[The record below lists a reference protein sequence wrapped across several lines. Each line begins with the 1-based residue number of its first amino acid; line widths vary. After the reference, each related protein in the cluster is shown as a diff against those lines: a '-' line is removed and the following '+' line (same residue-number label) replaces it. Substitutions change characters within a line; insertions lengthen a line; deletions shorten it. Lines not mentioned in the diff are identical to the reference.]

1 MHLAISNQGRLERS
15 CACLHS
21 GLSEWI
27 SGSHPTGGRWDIWLL
42 GELRAL
48 IEGRG
53 YFERRFSAEVSLPHP
68 QTICG
73 KRATVLRPTMLSTSS
88 AFYRMGLSPVL
99 DFGRRSEEPAQ
110 KVPQSVDA
118 ATRAHSSQS
127 PNCLQAE
134 MTIGVCHVWASP

>member
-48 IEGRG
+48 IEARA
-53 YFERRFSAEVSLPHP
+53 YFEWRFPAEVSLPHP
-68 QTICG
+68 QMICA
-73 KRATVLRPTMLSTSS
+73 KRATVLRPMMLSISS
-88 AFYRMGLSPVL
+88 AFLSHRAKPSARFRTAL
-99 DFGRRSEEPAQ
+99 GRTSTEGPTER
-110 KVPQSVDA
+110 
-118 ATRAHSSQS
+118 
-127 PNCLQAE
+127 
-134 MTIGVCHVWASP
+134 